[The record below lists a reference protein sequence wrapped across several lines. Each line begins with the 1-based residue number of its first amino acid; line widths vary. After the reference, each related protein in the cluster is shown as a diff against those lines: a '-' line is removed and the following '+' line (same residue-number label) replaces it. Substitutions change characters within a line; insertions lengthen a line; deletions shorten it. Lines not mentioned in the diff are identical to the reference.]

1 MLKDYAALC
10 WLELLS
16 FEGFVDVE
24 GVQLQLPC
32 SIYSNFACLHAL
44 EPGEAL
50 CVVASAL
57 ELHEG
62 VMTFCSGRVARLV
75 FSR

>member
-1 MLKDYAALC
+1 MSTMLKDYAALC

-24 GVQLQLPC
+24 GVELQLPLG
-32 SIYSNFACLHAL
+32 IYLNFACLHAL

-57 ELHEG
+57 ELFLILLG
-62 VMTFCSGRVARLV
+62 ASSNSSVK
-75 FSR
+75 